1 MNWSRVI
8 YTFFALMCLTTVA
21 GFLYDHNDITLFIA
35 ASINLISTLL
45 KIGVRNML
53 SAELFAS
60 SLVADLHLIPALVI
74 MMNSGFSSIVFGLA
88 LGGLVANAFSMVLIL
103 REAGKSRDDFQ
114 FLLYL
119 ARLLRLNFAS
129 ASLRRT
135 LSASHFA
142 VAQFSHTKRT
152 IQAKTIILNFVF
164 NFVLLGTALT
174 SSTLPSQYSLKT
186 AFKKFEYLFKSLN
199 I

>member
-60 SLVADLHLIPALVI
+60 SLVADLHLLPALVI
-74 MMNSGFSSIVFGLA
+74 VMNSGFSSIVFGLA
-88 LGGLVANAFSMVLIL
+88 LGGLVANAFSMALIL
-103 REAGKSRDDFQ
+103 IEAGKSRDDF
-114 FLLYL
+114 
-119 ARLLRLNFAS
+119 
-129 ASLRRT
+129 
-135 LSASHFA
+135 
-142 VAQFSHTKRT
+142 
-152 IQAKTIILNFVF
+152 
-164 NFVLLGTALT
+164 
-174 SSTLPSQYSLKT
+174 
-186 AFKKFEYLFKSLN
+186 
-199 I
+199 